1 MRSDE
6 ALRAY
11 VGLGSNA
18 AGAAEHLEQALAALA
33 ALPDMRLGAVSSV
46 YATEPQDYADQ
57 PWFLNRAAEL
67 LPGADWEPHTLM
79 DALLQIEAAQ
89 GRVRSPDPAL
99 RYGPRV
105 IDLDLLLFGDVQ
117 STHPHCLLPHPRLT
131 RRAFVLV
138 PLLEV
143 APQIRICGL
152 PGRQWLAR
160 LPWRL
165 EGHRIFQ

>member
-1 MRSDE
+1 MWGWDPTRPGLRSIWSRR
-6 ALRAY
+6 LRLWRPCRIC
-11 VGLGSNA
+11 GW
-18 AGAAEHLEQALAALA
+18 
-33 ALPDMRLGAVSSV
+33 VSSV

-67 LPGADWEPHTLM
+67 LPGADWEPHALM

>member
-57 PWFLNRAAEL
+57 PWFLNR
-67 LPGADWEPHTLM
+67 
-79 DALLQIEAAQ
+79 
-89 GRVRSPDPAL
+89 RRSSCPERTGNPT
-99 RYGPRV
+99 P
-105 IDLDLLLFGDVQ
+105 
-117 STHPHCLLPHPRLT
+117 
-131 RRAFVLV
+131 
-138 PLLEV
+138 
-143 APQIRICGL
+143 
-152 PGRQWLAR
+152 
-160 LPWRL
+160 
-165 EGHRIFQ
+165 